1 VNKTIQIGTYKIG
14 ENHPCFIVGEIGM
27 NHDGSKEK
35 AKELIQMAAEA
46 GVQAVKF
53 QTFRAL
59 DIINPTLSADYDK
72 DEPVPDHF
80 KFFYEYIAQF
90 ELRYEWHDELIAFAR
105 DKGLIFISTPCSF
118 EAIDFLASRI
128 PAFKVASMDLNNLPL
143 LRKMG
148 SQQKPVILSTGIGT
162 FSEIEDAF
170 YALKEGGAENICIL
184 HCVSNYPAKPDELN
198 LRNITTLKEVF
209 EVPVGFSDHST
220 GIAISIAAV
229 ALGANIIEKHITMSR
244 ETPGPDH
251 YFAMEPRDLRDLV
264 AGIREVELSLGRSS
278 RILDQKE
285 KEKAYTYRRSILVR
299 RDMKQGEI
307 IKATDLEIIR
317 PGSGIPPVQIDN
329 VVGMEL
335 KEDVCAY
342 TPLQW
347 DHFKS

>member
-1 VNKTIQIGTYKIG
+1 MTKSIKIDSFEIGDG
-14 ENHPCFIVGEIGM
+14 HPCFIVGEIGM

-35 AKELIQMAAEA
+35 AKELIHMAAEA

-59 DIINPTLSADYDK
+59 DIINPTLPADYDK

-80 KFFYEYIAQF
+80 KYFFEYIAQF

-105 DKGLIFISTPCSF
+105 DKGLIFLSTPCSY

-128 PAFKVASMDLNNLPL
+128 PAFKVASMDLDHIPF

-148 SQQKPVILSTGIGT
+148 SQLKPVILSTGIGT

-170 YALKEGGAENICIL
+170 YALKEGGTENICIL
-184 HCVSNYPAKPDELN
+184 HCVSNYPAKPEELN
-198 LRNITTLKEVF
+198 LRNITTLKSIF

-220 GIAISIAAV
+220 GTASSIAAV

-244 ETPGPDH
+244 SAPGPDH
-251 YFAMEPRDLRDLV
+251 YFAMEPTDLGNLV
-264 AGIREVELSLGRSS
+264 SGIREVELSLGRSS

-285 KEKAYTYRRSILVR
+285 KDKAYTYRRSILIR

-307 IKATDLEIIR
+307 IKADDLEIIR
-317 PGSGIPPVQIDN
+317 PGSGIPPAQIDN

-335 KEDVCAY
+335 KKEICAY

-347 DHFKS
+347 EYFKC

>member
-1 VNKTIQIGTYKIG
+1 
-14 ENHPCFIVGEIGM
+14 
-27 NHDGSKEK
+27 
-35 AKELIQMAAEA
+35 
-46 GVQAVKF
+46 
-53 QTFRAL
+53 
-59 DIINPTLSADYDK
+59 
-72 DEPVPDHF
+72 
-80 KFFYEYIAQF
+80 
-90 ELRYEWHDELIAFAR
+90 
-105 DKGLIFISTPCSF
+105 
-118 EAIDFLASRI
+118 
-128 PAFKVASMDLNNLPL
+128 
-143 LRKMG
+143 MG

-170 YALKEGGAENICIL
+170 YALKEGGTEDICIL
-184 HCVSNYPAKPDELN
+184 HCVSNYPAKPEELN
-198 LRNITTLKEVF
+198 LRNITTLKQAF

-220 GIAISIAAV
+220 GIASSIAAV

-251 YFAMEPRDLRDLV
+251 YFAMEPEDLRDLV

>member
-1 VNKTIQIGTYKIG
+1 MSKTIQIGPYKIG
-14 ENHPCFIVGEIGM
+14 ENHPCFIIGEIGM

-53 QTFRAL
+53 QTFKAL
-59 DIINPTLSADYDK
+59 DIINPTLPADYDK

-90 ELRYEWHDELIAFAR
+90 ELRYEWHDELISFAH
-105 DKGLIFISTPCSF
+105 DKGLIFLSTPCSF
-118 EAIDFLASRI
+118 EAIDFLASRV
-128 PAFKVASMDLNNLPL
+128 PAFKVASMDLNHIPF

-148 SQQKPVILSTGIGT
+148 SQRKPVILSTGIGT
-162 FSEIEDAF
+162 YSEIEEAF
-170 YALKEGGAENICIL
+170 YALKEGGAEDICIL
-184 HCVSNYPAKPDELN
+184 HCVSNYPAKPEELN
-198 LRNITTLKEVF
+198 IRNINTLQKLF

-220 GIAISIAAV
+220 GTASSIAAV

-244 ETPGPDH
+244 KIPGPDH
-251 YFAMEPRDLRDLV
+251 YFAMEPEDLRGLV
-264 AGIREVELSLGRSS
+264 AGIREAELSLGHSS

-329 VVGMEL
+329 VVGLEL
-335 KEDVCAY
+335 KKDICAY
-342 TPLQW
+342 TPLRW
-347 DHFKS
+347 EYFKG